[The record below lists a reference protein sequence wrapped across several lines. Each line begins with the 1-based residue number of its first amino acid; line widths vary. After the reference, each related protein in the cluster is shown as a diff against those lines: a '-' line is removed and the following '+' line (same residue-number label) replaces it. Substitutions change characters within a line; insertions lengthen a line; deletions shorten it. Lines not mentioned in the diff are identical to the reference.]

1 MECRKYTPRILII
14 SLLSNMKK
22 ILLPTDFSELGN
34 FAYGVA
40 NKLAKDTNAEIIAL
54 SIVAGP
60 PGAIY
65 SLSGELTNDK
75 GNDYSEWK
83 KKLDASKT
91 QLESWVA
98 DKPRI
103 SRNITCIGKVDDTI
117 LRISEVE
124 DANLIVMGSE
134 GLYQKP
140 QWTKDSHTEYVTNH
154 SDVPVLSLKRDR
166 QNIDLKQIVLV
177 GDFLMAEKINFDV
190 LKAIQAAYQST
201 VVLLKIITPSE
212 IRNDEEVVADMEA
225 FAKANSLSNYVMKT
239 FNDLSVESG
248 IGKFADENEIDL
260 IAIGTHQGHGFSK
273 LFRGSISDD
282 VVNHLNHP
290 ILTFPI

>member
-1 MECRKYTPRILII
+1 
-14 SLLSNMKK
+14 MKK
-22 ILLPTDFSELGN
+22 ILLPTDFSELGD

-40 NKLAKDTNAEIIAL
+40 SKLAKDTNAEIIAL

-65 SLSGELTNDK
+65 SLSGEWTNDK

-83 KKLDASKT
+83 KKLDASKS
-91 QLESWVA
+91 QLESWVV

-103 SRNITCIGKVDDTI
+103 TRNITCIGNVDDTI

-134 GLYQKP
+134 GLYQKS

-166 QNIDLKQIVLV
+166 KNIDLNQIVLV
-177 GDFLMAEKINFDV
+177 GDFLMAEKINFDI
-190 LKAIQAAYQST
+190 LKAIQEAYQST
-201 VVLLKIITPSE
+201 LVLLKINTPSQ
-212 IRNDEEVVADMEA
+212 IRTDEEVVADMEA
-225 FAKANSLSNYVMKT
+225 FAKTNSLSNYVKRT
-239 FNDLSVESG
+239 YNDASVESG
-248 IGKFADENEIDL
+248 IGKFTDENEIDL

>member
-1 MECRKYTPRILII
+1 
-14 SLLSNMKK
+14 MKK
-22 ILLPTDFSELGN
+22 ILLPTDFSDLGD

-40 NKLAKDTNAEIIAL
+40 SKLAKDTNAEIVAL

-65 SLSGELTNDK
+65 SLSGELTNNK

-83 KKLDASKT
+83 KKLDASKS
-91 QLESWVA
+91 QLEFWVA
-98 DKPRI
+98 DKPEVTH
-103 SRNITCIGKVDDTI
+103 NIACIGNVDDTI

-140 QWTKDSHTEYVTNH
+140 EWTKDSHAEYVTNH

-177 GDFLMAEKINFDV
+177 GDFLMAEKINFDI
-190 LKAIQAAYQST
+190 LKSIQEAYQST
-201 VVLLKIITPSE
+201 LVLLKINTSSQ
-212 IRNDEEVVADMEA
+212 IRTDEEVVADMEA
-225 FAKANSLSNYVMKT
+225 FAKTNSLSNYVMRT
-239 FNDLSVESG
+239 FNDVSVESG
-248 IGKFADENEIDL
+248 IGKFTDENGIDL